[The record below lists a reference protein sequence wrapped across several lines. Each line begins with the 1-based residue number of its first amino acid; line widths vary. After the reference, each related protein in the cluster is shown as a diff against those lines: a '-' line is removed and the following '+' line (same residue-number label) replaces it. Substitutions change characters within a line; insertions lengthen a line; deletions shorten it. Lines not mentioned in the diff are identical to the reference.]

1 MVVPARGQ
9 EVAMTIVRFW
19 RTAAGAGVAL
29 SGLTVWVVAAVSA
42 MSGGGSSLWVIFGA
56 VLAMTGMGIGFV
68 ALRPKPSADREH
80 GEFRQYRLPP
90 DPVVQRPSPAAEIR
104 P

>member
-1 MVVPARGQ
+1 
-9 EVAMTIVRFW
+9 MTIMQFW

-42 MSGGGSSLWVIFGA
+42 MRGGGSALWVIFGA
-56 VLAMTGMGIGFV
+56 VLAMTGMGIGFI
-68 ALRPKPSADREH
+68 ALRPRSSAERNH
-80 GEFRQYRLPP
+80 GEFRLPP
-90 DPVVQRPSPAAEIR
+90 DPVVPRPPPAAEIR